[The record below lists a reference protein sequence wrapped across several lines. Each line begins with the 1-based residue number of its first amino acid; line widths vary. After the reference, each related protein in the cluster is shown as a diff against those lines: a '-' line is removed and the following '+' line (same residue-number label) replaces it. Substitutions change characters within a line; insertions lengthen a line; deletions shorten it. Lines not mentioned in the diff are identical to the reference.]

1 MSERNNRNNDI
12 ESTLIVQTINDAV
25 QNCYGVYG
33 LSDKANDKKGFVS
46 QGVVIQKHPDRRLSV
61 EIYLV
66 VSPNMKI
73 TEVLREAQ
81 NQLYFVLNKSFPR
94 LFRSV
99 DVYADSLMA

>member
-1 MSERNNRNNDI
+1 MSEKNNRNNDI
-12 ESTLIVQTINDAV
+12 EATLVVQTITDAV

-33 LSDKANDKKGFVS
+33 FSDKANDRKGLVS
-46 QGVVIQKHPDRRLSV
+46 QGVVLQRHPDRRLSV

-81 NQLYFVLNKSFPR
+81 NQLYFVLNKNFPR
-94 LFRSV
+94 VFRNV
-99 DVYADSLMA
+99 DVYADLLA